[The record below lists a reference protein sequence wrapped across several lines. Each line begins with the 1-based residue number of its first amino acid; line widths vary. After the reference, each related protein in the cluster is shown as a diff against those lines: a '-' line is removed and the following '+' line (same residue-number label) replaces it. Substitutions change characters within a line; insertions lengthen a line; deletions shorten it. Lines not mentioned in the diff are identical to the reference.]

1 MRLLLLTL
9 ALLVAGC
16 GPNLDV
22 APLLILGT
30 GETEFVPLTD
40 GVDDLVLASGVQ
52 GGQHVWGAVRAT
64 GVDWT
69 TLTITW
75 ELTDENDAQVTETT
89 TIRQSLNHCTRSDSA
104 CENGMGEIVAVTVI
118 IDDVSGVRGDELN
131 MTVTASDE
139 DGREAVATSKIRPVS
154 VIDYE

>member
-1 MRLLLLTL
+1 MRYLLL
-9 ALLVAGC
+9 ALFLLAGC

-22 APLLILGT
+22 DPLLILGT
-30 GETEFVPLTD
+30 GETEFVPLTA

-69 TLTITW
+69 NLTITW
-75 ELTDENDAQVTETT
+75 ELTDEDEEEVTETT
-89 TIRQSLNHCTRSDSA
+89 TIRQSLNHCTRSDDA
-104 CENGMGEIVAVTVI
+104 CEGGMGEIVAVTVI
-118 IDDVSGVRGDELN
+118 IDDVSGVRGDELT
-131 MTVTASDE
+131 MTVRASDE
-139 DGREAVATSKIRPVS
+139 DGREATATSKIRPIT